1 MKKKHLLLLLAV
13 AVVVGLAGVFFQ
25 VSQYAGWNDSKTDR
39 TIYQNLAVNDVTK
52 IELRSAPA
60 SVTLEKKGDEW
71 GVAEREGYPADFTKI
86 RDLIKL
92 LWGLKSGQETQ
103 IGPSQ
108 LGRLKL
114 LTPGQGAD
122 TGIEINLKG
131 TKDVASLII
140 GKSVERSN
148 ATAGS
153 PATGRFV
160 YNPAVKDRVYLVSET
175 FFSVDPVSVGAWLDK
190 TFIAPGD
197 LREIDQ
203 AAWSNNPGW
212 KVVRKEPKAE
222 WQLVDSQPGENLDKS
237 LGESFSTFAPTF
249 VDVRPLSVSP
259 EESGLKDPF
268 KVTVKTFD
276 GFTYDLL
283 LGKGGPEKA
292 RYLQLTV
299 SAELPS
305 VRTPDPNEKADEKKK
320 KDEEFDQKLKS
331 LKERLEREKRFEK
344 WVYLVP
350 DYNLEQIL
358 KRRNEILAKATPS
371 TSPAVLPSLPE
382 PASSPAPTLLPEP
395 ISASTPTP
403 PASESAI
410 PSPPTPSPAPSLLP
424 ESTPSAFPSPTAS
437 ESAAP
442 SVPSASPSPTPL
454 PESTPTSSPT
464 PTASES
470 AAPSPTPNP
479 TPALLP
485 DSTPAA
491 PPAPT
496 ASESATPSPLPN
508 TTSSPT
514 PGS

>member
-1 MKKKHLLLLLAV
+1 MKKKHLLVLLAV
-13 AVVVGLAGVFFQ
+13 AVVVGLAGVYFQ
-25 VSQYAGWNDSKTDR
+25 ISQYAGWNDSKTDR
-39 TIYQNLAVNDVTK
+39 TVYQNLAVNDVTK

-71 GVAEREGYPADFTKI
+71 GVTERGGYPADFTKI

-92 LWGLKSGQETQ
+92 IWGLKAGQETQ

-122 TGIEINLKG
+122 AGIEIDLKA
-131 TKDVASLII
+131 TKDIASLII

-148 ATAGS
+148 ATTGS

-212 KVVRKEPKAE
+212 KVVRKDPKAE
-222 WQLVDSQPGENLDKS
+222 WQLADSQPGENLDKS
-237 LGESFSTFAPTF
+237 LAETFSTFAPTF

-259 EESGLKDPF
+259 DESGLKDPF

-283 LGKGGPEKA
+283 LGKEGPEKA
-292 RYLQLTV
+292 RYLQLSV
-299 SAELPS
+299 SADLTS

-350 DYNLEQIL
+350 EYSLEQIL
-358 KRRNEILAKATPS
+358 KRRNEILAKVTPS
-371 TSPAVLPSLPE
+371 PSPAAFPSLPE
-382 PASSPAPTLLPEP
+382 PAPSLGPA
-395 ISASTPTP
+395 
-403 PASESAI
+403 
-410 PSPPTPSPAPSLLP
+410 LLP
-424 ESTPSAFPSPTAS
+424 ESTPVASPTPIAGESAIPSTPSPAPALLPDTTPTAS
-437 ESAAP
+437 PAPTAAESATP
-442 SVPSASPSPTPL
+442 ASPSPTP
-454 PESTPTSSPT
+454 ETS
-464 PTASES
+464 
-470 AAPSPTPNP
+470 PSPK
-479 TPALLP
+479 
-485 DSTPAA
+485 
-491 PPAPT
+491 
-496 ASESATPSPLPN
+496 
-508 TTSSPT
+508 

>member
-1 MKKKHLLLLLAV
+1 MGRHRRHAGNRHPRRFDSGPGQTPETRCAMKKKHLLLLLAV
-13 AVVVGLAGVFFQ
+13 AVVVGLAGLFFQ
-25 VSQYAGWNDSKTDR
+25 ISQYAGWNDSKTDR
-39 TIYQNLAVNDVTK
+39 KIYQNLAVNDVTK

-71 GVAEREGYPADFTKI
+71 GVAEREDYPADFTKI

-103 IGPSQ
+103 VGPSQ

-122 TGIEINLKG
+122 AGIEIDLKG
-131 TKDVASLII
+131 TKDIASLII

-212 KVVRKEPKAE
+212 KVVRKDPKAE

-237 LGESFSTFAPTF
+237 LAESFSTFAPTF

-259 EESGLKDPF
+259 DESGLKDPF
-268 KVTVKTFD
+268 KVTIKTFD

-283 LGKGGPEKA
+283 LGKEGPEKT
-292 RYLQLTV
+292 RYLQLSV
-299 SAELPS
+299 NADLPS
-305 VRTPDPNEKADEKKK
+305 VRTPDPNEKADEKMK
-320 KDEEFDQKLKS
+320 KDEEFDQKIKS
-331 LKERLEREKRFEK
+331 LKDRLEREKRFEK

-350 DYNLEQIL
+350 DYSLEQIL
-358 KRRNEILAKATPS
+358 KRRNEILAKVTPS
-371 TSPAVLPSLPE
+371 PSPTAFPSLPE
-382 PASSPAPTLLPEP
+382 PASSPAPTLLPG
-395 ISASTPTP
+395 STPV
-403 PASESAI
+403 I
-410 PSPPTPSPAPSLLP
+410 SPAP
-424 ESTPSAFPSPTAS
+424 TA
-437 ESAAP
+437 
-442 SVPSASPSPTPL
+442 T
-454 PESTPTSSPT
+454 PT
-464 PTASES
+464 PTANES
-470 AAPSPTPNP
+470 VAPS
-479 TPALLP
+479 
-485 DSTPAA
+485 
-491 PPAPT
+491 
-496 ASESATPSPLPN
+496 SPMP
-508 TTSSPT
+508 
-514 PGS
+514 

>member
-1 MKKKHLLLLLAV
+1 MKKKHLLVLLAV
-13 AVVVGLAGVFFQ
+13 AVVVGLAGVYFQ
-25 VSQYAGWNDSKTDR
+25 ISQYAGWNDSKTDR
-39 TIYQNLAVNDVTK
+39 TVYQNLAVNDVTK

-71 GVAEREGYPADFTKI
+71 GVTERGGYPADFTKI

-92 LWGLKSGQETQ
+92 IWGLKAGQETQ

-122 TGIEINLKG
+122 AGIEIDLKA
-131 TKDVASLII
+131 TKDIASLII

-148 ATAGS
+148 ATTGS

-212 KVVRKEPKAE
+212 KVVRKDPKAE
-222 WQLVDSQPGENLDKS
+222 WQLADSQPGENLDKS
-237 LGESFSTFAPTF
+237 LAETFSTFAPTF

-259 EESGLKDPF
+259 DESGLKDPF

-283 LGKGGPEKA
+283 LGKEGPEKA
-292 RYLQLTV
+292 RYLQLSV
-299 SAELPS
+299 SADLTS

-350 DYNLEQIL
+350 EYSLEQIL
-358 KRRNEILAKATPS
+358 KRRNEILAKAIPS
-371 TSPAVLPSLPE
+371 PSPAVLPSLPE
-382 PASSPAPTLLPEP
+382 PASSPAPGLLPE
-395 ISASTPTP
+395 ATPNT
-403 PASESAI
+403 
-410 PSPPTPSPAPSLLP
+410 TPSPS
-424 ESTPSAFPSPTAS
+424 
-437 ESAAP
+437 
-442 SVPSASPSPTPL
+442 
-454 PESTPTSSPT
+454 
-464 PTASES
+464 
-470 AAPSPTPNP
+470 
-479 TPALLP
+479 PALLP
-485 DSTPAA
+485 DSTPTAS
-491 PPAPT
+491 PT
-496 ASESATPSPLPN
+496 PIASESATPPPAPNTTPSPGPTLLPDSTPTASPTPTATESTAPAPAPN
-508 TTSSPT
+508 TTSNPT
-514 PGS
+514 PGP